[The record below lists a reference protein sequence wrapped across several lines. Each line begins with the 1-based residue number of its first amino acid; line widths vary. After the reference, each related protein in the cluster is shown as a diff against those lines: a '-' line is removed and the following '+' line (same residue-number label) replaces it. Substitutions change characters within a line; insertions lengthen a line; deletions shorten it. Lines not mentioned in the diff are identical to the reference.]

1 MKIRIAIMRNTLKY
15 KDEEMRSRQKY
26 KDEKMRITKAP
37 E

>member
-1 MKIRIAIMRNTLKY
+1 MKIRIANMRNTLKY
-15 KDEEMRSRQKY
+15 KDEELRIREKY

>member
-1 MKIRIAIMRNTLKY
+1 MRNTLKY
-15 KDEEMRSRQKY
+15 KDEEMRFREKY